1 MRKSNIAILQR
12 SSDTRGLED
21 PQTKSKNR
29 KQLKKALGK
38 VYFTKWKE
46 KWAREKR
53 GRTIYS
59 LRQYP
64 DQKSLDLYTDRSK
77 AISSITIQLR
87 SQKIGLQGFLH
98 HQKVPGIENPLCPFC
113 QHEDESVKHFLL
125 KCTQWNTQRVLYLGP
140 YSDKRLDI
148 VLGTK
153 EGTIRAARFLIV
165 YRSWWGL
172 FLLFVFARLPP

>member
-1 MRKSNIAILQR
+1 MRKSNTAILQR
-12 SSDTRGLED
+12 SSDTRGLEN
-21 PQTKSKNR
+21 PPTTSKNR

-64 DQKSLDLYTDRSK
+64 DQKSLDLYIDRSK
-77 AISSITIQLR
+77 VISSIIIQLR

-125 KCTQWNTQRVLYLGP
+125 KCTQWNTQRALYLGP

-153 EGTIRAARFLIV
+153 EGTIRAARFLI
-165 YRSWWGL
+165 
-172 FLLFVFARLPP
+172 ATKRLEQFKAIDLKTLS